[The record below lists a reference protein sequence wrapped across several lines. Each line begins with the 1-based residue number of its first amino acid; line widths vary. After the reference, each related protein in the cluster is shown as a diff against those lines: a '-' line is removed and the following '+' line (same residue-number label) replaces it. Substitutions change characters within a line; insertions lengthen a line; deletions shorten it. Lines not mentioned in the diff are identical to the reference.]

1 MSQKFINNFSSTV
14 SQTFG
19 ATDTYLY
26 LTSVVGLP
34 VLTGGDHLLLTLF
47 RKVGAQESGHEVVKV
62 TAIVDNMLTVVRSVE
77 GAAGSVFNVGTPV
90 EARVTAK
97 ALTDLAEDAKLDA
110 HTSNTSNPHVVTAA
124 QVGLGNVNNTSD
136 ASKPVSTAQAAA
148 IAAVVYTHPV
158 NHAPSVITQDASN
171 RFVTDAEKSTWNAK
185 GSGDVTLTGTQ
196 TLTNKT
202 LTGITET
209 VYALSGAT
217 PAFLEANGSVQTWTL
232 SANSTPTDSLTAG
245 QSIMLSITPGA
256 YSITWPAGIV
266 WTKQGG
272 SGTTPQL
279 FTAGKTHVLLWK
291 IASTLYGTHAGD
303 TV

>member
-34 VLTGGDHLLLTLF
+34 VLTGGDYLLLTLF

-62 TAIVDNMLTVVRSVE
+62 TAITDNMLTVVRSIE
-77 GAAGSVFNVGTPV
+77 GAAGSVFNVGSLV

-97 ALTDLAEDAKLDA
+97 SLTDLAEDTILDA
-110 HTSNTSNPHVVTAA
+110 HTNNTSNPHTVTAA

-136 ASKPVSTAQAAA
+136 ASKPVSTEQAAA
-148 IAAVVYTHPV
+148 IAAVVYTHPA
-158 NHAPSVITQDASN
+158 NHAASVITQDASN
-171 RFVTDAEKSTWNAK
+171 RFVTDAEKTTWNAK

-202 LTGITET
+202 ITGITET
-209 VYALSGAT
+209 VYNLAGT
-217 PAFLEANGSVQTWTL
+217 VITEANGSIQTKTL
-232 SANSTPTDSLTAG
+232 SANTTFTETLTDG
-245 QSIMLSITPGA
+245 QSVILGITSGS
-256 YSITWPAGIV
+256 YTVTWPSVTWAKV
-266 WTKQGG
+266 GG
-272 SGTTPQL
+272 SGVAPTLTS
-279 FTAGKTHVLLWK
+279 TGVNWIVLWK
-291 IASTLYGTHAGD
+291 VSSVLRGSFLGTA
-303 TV
+303 